1 MHFVWDQ
8 MNECVRMDVCMFHV
22 SPSARNVKLLPP
34 TIVTKLKSKC
44 SQNCSCWWKWFYAC
58 IHACL
63 SSACCK
69 RVITRFCRWFLQ
81 HIVCNSLSMF
91 SFFLFEKTFFSIYYL
106 VGGQRIA
113 EKSNSISFCKMCV
126 VVIVYKPF
134 TYIFTP
140 QKYLFAAT
148 KNIFVARG
156 LFWLVHRTHKDRI
169 NVQNIYWQTYIRARK
184 AFCVAIVYF
193 CHMCRSRLQC

>member
-1 MHFVWDQ
+1 

-22 SPSARNVKLLPP
+22 SPSAQVLRNVKLLPP

-113 EKSNSISFCKMCV
+113 EKKQFDFILQNVCRRHCIQAIYIHIHATKIFVRSNKKHFRGAGV
-126 VVIVYKPF
+126 VLVSASY
-134 TYIFTP
+134 TQGSNQRT
-140 QKYLFAAT
+140 KYLLT
-148 KNIFVARG
+148 
-156 LFWLVHRTHKDRI
+156 
-169 NVQNIYWQTYIRARK
+169 NIYTCTQSVLRCN
-184 AFCVAIVYF
+184 CVFLSYV
-193 CHMCRSRLQC
+193 